1 VPVNTAG
8 ELYDGTKLSGVAD
21 LRAALMKRSDVI
33 VSHFT
38 EMLMAYAIGR
48 RIEAYD
54 MPTVRAIV
62 RNAAPGEYKM
72 SDLILGVA
80 KSAAFRTA
88 RAEAI
93 DDGKKLK

>member
-1 VPVNTAG
+1 
-8 ELYDGTKLSGVAD
+8 
-21 LRAALMKRSDVI
+21 

-62 RNAAPGEYKM
+62 RSAAPGDYKV

-93 DDGKKLK
+93 DEGKK